1 MTGQINS
8 AILRRMIDTL
18 TEGSTEIMLHPG
30 ICDDDLARTGSRLQM
45 HRQTE
50 MEALLDPG
58 LRRVVMERGIRLIS
72 YRELN

>member
-1 MTGQINS
+1 
-8 AILRRMIDTL
+8 MIDTVN
-18 TEGSTEIMLHPG
+18 EGSTEIMLHPG

-50 MEALLDPG
+50 LEALLDTG
-58 LRRVVMERGIRLIS
+58 LKRIVAERGIRLIS